1 MGQASDDARK
11 MMEKAQ
17 SNAHSEIEAA
27 RATVLRVEA
36 SLMEHVE
43 SLGIAE
49 KQVCCHFGSLFKS
62 FHNFLS
68 PPQEKIKSPNCILT
82 QFSVC
87 YNSINW
93 VWSSLELQNE
103 RFFVHVNE
111 LERERER
118 EREREIF
125 SMCIGM

>member
-43 SLGIAE
+43 SHGIAE
-49 KQVCCHFGSLFKS
+49 KQ
-62 FHNFLS
+62 
-68 PPQEKIKSPNCILT
+68 
-82 QFSVC
+82 
-87 YNSINW
+87 
-93 VWSSLELQNE
+93 
-103 RFFVHVNE
+103 E
-111 LERERER
+111 LEEMRKQIIEARRIKMLHEPSKTMDMEFEIEGLREQLTKKALEV
-118 EREREIF
+118 IF
-125 SMCIGM
+125 LRKEVK

>member
-68 PPQEKIKSPNCILT
+68 PPQEKIKSPNYILT

-111 LERERER
+111 LERERE
-118 EREREIF
+118 IF
-125 SMCIGM
+125 HVYWDVINAGA

>member
-43 SLGIAE
+43 SHGIAE

-87 YNSINW
+87 CISINW
-93 VWSSLELQNE
+93 V
-103 RFFVHVNE
+103 
-111 LERERER
+111 
-118 EREREIF
+118 
-125 SMCIGM
+125 